1 MKLWAHRETNDPTLG
16 AILMARQINHLCGGG
31 VVAPWD
37 VYELPE
43 EWLTAFE
50 GMGRWLE

>member
-1 MKLWAHRETNDPTLG
+1 MKLWAHKQTNDPILG
-16 AILMARQINHLCGGG
+16 AILLARQINRLCSGA

-37 VYELPE
+37 VYELPD

-50 GMGRWLE
+50 GMEQWLE